1 MIGTCF
7 ENGRNVTLLSSH
19 LSLLPPSSH
28 VCGSGNTKHAKHTL
42 CYLGDRVLHDEHV
55 GHVAELAEVLPQFV
69 LTRLPTEAPDEEL
82 AGGRVGGGGGATGGL
97 SLAAELICP
106 GGGGGEGQPGQLV
119 HGEPGEGKSELVWM
133 VRIRETKQT

>member
-1 MIGTCF
+1 MQG
-7 ENGRNVTLLSSH
+7 EMWRGRQDDWDLLRKWAECHSVVLALVS
-19 LSLLPPSSH
+19 PPRPSSH

-69 LTRLPTEAPDEEL
+69 LTGLPTEAPDEEL
-82 AGGRVGGGGGATGGL
+82 ARGGVGGGGGPARGL
-97 SLAAELICP
+97 SLAAELIRP

-119 HGEPGEGKSELVWM
+119 HGEPGEGKSELG
-133 VRIRETKQT
+133 